1 MKINTS
7 NKHNN
12 NLLRNLEKEE
22 NEDIEENQIEFPD
35 PEPLPDNQ
43 YEYRNIYIAQY
54 IIENNCVPYS
64 INYENSNLTL
74 NISFPQSLKSNV
86 DLLLINKNKDEILYK
101 TKINSPNYNKFLY
114 TYNFSSKEKG
124 VYGIKII
131 PHSLYYDNN
140 NIMFYDTLELYND
153 NLQINNNSKYYYP
166 IYIIH
171 DEENPQSIVF
181 DLNDEVQETDTLK
194 LPFSDI
200 CFSNKNL
207 IECYFT
213 DYLKEKYNKVNYNSL
228 LLIVI
233 KKIKKLCS
241 FLQILKLLLK
251 ILL

>member
-1 MKINTS
+1 MKINPS

-86 DLLLINKNKDEILYK
+86 DLLLINKNKEEILYK

-124 VYGIKII
+124 VLSGHILT
-131 PHSLYYDNN
+131 SLVSSE
-140 NIMFYDTLELYND
+140 NINA
-153 NLQINNNSKYYYP
+153 
-166 IYIIH
+166 
-171 DEENPQSIVF
+171 
-181 DLNDEVQETDTLK
+181 
-194 LPFSDI
+194 
-200 CFSNKNL
+200 NL
-207 IECYFT
+207 IEC
-213 DYLKEKYNKVNYNSL
+213 
-228 LLIVI
+228 IM
-233 KKIKKLCS
+233 KIM
-241 FLQILKLLLK
+241 
-251 ILL
+251 